1 MLIKLRIA
9 IFLFLIAPIII
20 IAQHDTL
27 FITPKFERVQLPFG
41 LETKKPACYPKVGLA
56 LSGGGARGIATLGVL
71 QALEENNIPIEYIVG
86 TSMGSII
93 GGLYSIG
100 YTINEI
106 DSIIQS
112 TDWNDFYKFS
122 ETNRNELFL
131 DQKVTEDIALF
142 SVRLDGLNPIL
153 PTAFN
158 TGQQF
163 LNYLNY
169 LTINAPLHVTE
180 NGFNSLKFKF
190 RAVSTDLST
199 GKLVMIERGSLSK
212 ALRASSSVSFLLE
225 PVHLDSML
233 LVDGGVVANIP
244 TKPAKDVGS
253 DYVIAVN
260 TTSPLRKKEEL
271 TDPLAIADQMVSIP
285 ISMVTK
291 ENLKYADVVITPALT
306 NKKNDDFTN
315 LNSLIKLGYN
325 SALSQMDIIK
335 KNLNKFSFDKSNIE
349 LIYFDK
355 ISPYNNN
362 SNLENQIV
370 SIFAQY
376 DSVSNRELLVELGG
390 FFNSGDYNYIK
401 AKLIRNNKTAKIKID
416 YEYNPLVKTIDVS
429 GIKRID
435 LNNVYGILNP
445 LYENP
450 FNAEKVSQ
458 KLIELLRYYRK
469 KKFSL
474 ADIKDV
480 NFDELTGI
488 LSIDID
494 EGKINSISIK
504 GNHKTR
510 NAVIFRE
517 FPIKENDYF
526 TSDKLITGLKNLRT
540 TGLFKSIDVQISEAE
555 DGKDVTIVVEEKISS
570 LIRVGL
576 KADNERYVQ
585 FSIDVRDENLFGTGS
600 ELGVLFFG
608 GLRNQL
614 VVFEHKANRIFD
626 SYFTYKL
633 KGYFDLKDINTY
645 ADDVVEDPNRFSRS
659 KVGEYR
665 QKKYGVLIGLG
676 IQAKKVGNL
685 TADFRYETNY
695 IRNILGNTIT
705 PYQVDIAALRFS
717 MKIDTQNKYPYPS
730 SGSYFDAFYETSQ
743 KIFGADL
750 SYSLLSLKYYG
761 YFSLSKLSILQ
772 PSLQIGVGDETLLL
786 SQQFGFGG
794 QYSFLGYRE
803 YEYRGRQIFIGS
815 LQYRFKFPFQIW
827 FDTYFSIRYDVGNIW
842 ERKDEIKFKEF
853 KQGLGAI
860 LSFDTP
866 IGPAD
871 FAIGRSFLIDRG
883 LTKGNIIKG
892 PTELYFTIGYY
903 F

>member
-1 MLIKLRIA
+1 MLVKLRIV
-9 IFLFLIAPIII
+9 IFLFLIAPIIT
-20 IAQHDTL
+20 IAQQDTL
-27 FITPKFERVQLPFG
+27 FLTPKFEHAQLPFG
-41 LETKKPACYPKVGLA
+41 IETKKPACNPKVGLA
-56 LSGGGARGIATLGVL
+56 LSGGGARGIASLGVL
-71 QALEENNIPIEYIVG
+71 QALEENNIPIEYVVG

-93 GGLYSIG
+93 GGLYSVG

-106 DSIIQS
+106 DSIIRS
-112 TDWNDFYKFS
+112 TDWNNFYKFS

-142 SVRLDGLNPIL
+142 SMRLDGLNPIL

-163 LNYLNY
+163 LNYLNF
-169 LTINAPLHVTE
+169 LTINAPLHVSET
-180 NGFNSLKFKF
+180 GFNSLKFKF

-233 LVDGGVVANIP
+233 LVDGGVVANVP
-244 TKPAKDVGS
+244 TKPTKDIGS

-260 TTSPLRKKEEL
+260 TTSPLRKKDEL
-271 TDPLAIADQMVSIP
+271 NDPLIIADQMVSIP

-291 ENLKYADVVITPALT
+291 ENLKYADVIITPALAD
-306 NKKNDDFTN
+306 KKNDDFTN
-315 LNSLIKLGYN
+315 LDSLIKLGYDATICQIDN
-325 SALSQMDIIK
+325 IK
-335 KNLNKFSFDKSNIE
+335 NDLNKFRFEKSNLE

-355 ISPYNNN
+355 VFPYNNN

-370 SIFAQY
+370 SKFAKY
-376 DSVSNRELLVELGG
+376 DSISNRELLVELVNYS
-390 FFNSGDYNYIK
+390 NSGNFEYIK
-401 AKLIRNNKTAKIKID
+401 AKLITKNKTAQIKID
-416 YEYNPLVKTIDVS
+416 YKYNPLIKTIDVS
-429 GIKRID
+429 GIKGID
-435 LNNVYGILNP
+435 LNRAYEILNT

-450 FNAEKVSQ
+450 YNEKRVSQ
-458 KLIELLRYYRK
+458 KLIDLLRYYRK
-469 KKFSL
+469 KNFSL
-474 ADIKDV
+474 ADVKTV
-480 NFDELTGI
+480 SFDELTGI

-494 EGKINSISIK
+494 EGKISSIEIK
-504 GNHKTR
+504 GNLKTK
-510 NAVIFRE
+510 NTVILRE
-517 FPIKENDYF
+517 FPLKKNDYF
-526 TSDKLITGLKNLRT
+526 TSDKLIAGLKNLRT
-540 TGLFKSIDVQISEAE
+540 TGLFKSIDVQISEAV

-600 ELGVLFFG
+600 ELGALFFG

-614 VVFEHKANRIFD
+614 VVVEHKANRIFD

-645 ADDVVEDPNRFSRS
+645 ADDVIEDPKRFSRS

-676 IQAKKVGNL
+676 VQAEKFGNI

-695 IRNILGNTIT
+695 IRNIVGNTVT
-705 PYQVDIAALRFS
+705 PYQIDIAALRFS
-717 MKIDTQNKYPYPS
+717 MKIDTQDKYPYPN

-743 KIFGADL
+743 KILGADL
-750 SYSLLSLKYYG
+750 SYSLLSLKYLG
-761 YFSLSKLSILQ
+761 YFSLSRLSTLK
-772 PSLQIGVGDETLLL
+772 PSLHIGAGDETLLL

-803 YEYRGRQIFIGS
+803 YDYRGRQIFIGS
-815 LQYRFKFPFQIW
+815 LQYRFKFPFKIW
-827 FDTYFSIRYDVGNIW
+827 FDAYMSVRYDVGNIW
-842 ERKDEIKFKEF
+842 EQKEEMKFKDF

-871 FAIGRSFLIDRG
+871 FAIGRSFLIDSG
-883 LTKGNIIKG
+883 LTTGNIVKG
-892 PTELYFTIGYY
+892 TTQLYFTIGYY

>member
-9 IFLFLIAPIII
+9 IFLFLIAPIIT

-27 FITPKFERVQLPFG
+27 FLTPKFERVQLPFG
-41 LETKKPACYPKVGLA
+41 LETQKPACYPKVGLA
-56 LSGGGARGIATLGVL
+56 LSGGGARGIAILGVL
-71 QALEENNIPIEYIVG
+71 RALEENNIPIEYVVG

-93 GGLYSIG
+93 GGLYSVG

-112 TDWNDFYKFS
+112 TDWNNFYKFS

-180 NGFNSLKFKF
+180 IGFNSLKFKF

-199 GKLVMIERGSLSK
+199 GKLVMIKDGSLSK

-233 LVDGGVVANIP
+233 LVDGGVVANVP
-244 TKPAKDVGS
+244 SKPAKDVGS

-271 TDPLAIADQMVSIP
+271 NDPLAIADQMVSIP

-291 ENLKYADVVITPALT
+291 ENLKYADVIITPALA
-306 NKKNDDFTN
+306 NKKNNDFTN
-315 LNSLIKLGYN
+315 LDGLIELGYN
-325 SALSQMDIIK
+325 TAISKIDSIK
-335 KNLNKFSFDKSNIE
+335 NDLNKFSFEKSNVE
-349 LIYFDK
+349 LIYFDE
-355 ISPYNNN
+355 IFPYNNN

-370 SIFAQY
+370 SKFEQS
-376 DSVSNRELLVELGG
+376 DSVSNRELLVELGNY
-390 FFNSGDYNYIK
+390 FNSGDYKYIK
-401 AKLIRNNKTAKIKID
+401 AKLITKNKTAEIKID
-416 YEYNPLVKTIDVS
+416 YKYNPFVKTIDVS
-429 GIKRID
+429 GIKTID
-435 LNNVYGILNP
+435 LNNVYKILNP

-450 FNAEKVSQ
+450 YNAEKISQ

-469 KKFSL
+469 KNFSL
-474 ADIKDV
+474 ADVKNV
-480 NFDELTGI
+480 SFDELTGI
-488 LSIDID
+488 LNIDID
-494 EGKINSISIK
+494 EGKINSIEIK
-504 GNHKTR
+504 GNLKTKR
-510 NAVIFRE
+510 TVILRE
-517 FPIKENDYF
+517 FPLKKNDYF
-526 TSDKLITGLKNLRT
+526 TSDKLIAGLNNLRT

-555 DGKDVTIVVEEKISS
+555 DGKNITIVVEEKISS
-570 LIRVGL
+570 LIRIGL
-576 KADNERYVQ
+576 KANNVRYVQ

-600 ELGVLFFG
+600 ELGALFFG

-614 VVFEHKANRIFD
+614 VVVEHKANRIFD

-633 KGYFDLKDINTY
+633 KGYFDLEDIYTY
-645 ADDVVEDPNRFSRS
+645 ADDPKDDPKTFSRS
-659 KVGEYR
+659 IVGEYR

-676 IQAKKVGNL
+676 IQAEKFGNI

-695 IRNILGNTIT
+695 IRNIVGNTVT
-705 PYQVDIAALRFS
+705 PYQIDIAALRFS
-717 MKIDTQNKYPYPS
+717 MKIDTQDKYPYPN
-730 SGSYFDAFYETSQ
+730 SGSYFDASYETSQ

-750 SYSLLSLKYYG
+750 SYSLFSLNYLG
-761 YFSLSKLSILQ
+761 YFSLSKLSTLH

-786 SQQFGFGG
+786 SQQFSFGG

-803 YEYRGRQIFIGS
+803 YDYRGRQIFIGS
-815 LQYRFKFPFQIW
+815 LQYRLKFPFKIW
-827 FDTYFSIRYDVGNIW
+827 FDAYVSVRYDVGNIW
-842 ERKDEIKFKEF
+842 ERKEEMKFKEF

-883 LTKGNIIKG
+883 LTTGNIIRG
-892 PTELYFTIGYY
+892 STELYFTIGYY

>member
-1 MLIKLRIA
+1 MLVKLRIVV
-9 IFLFLIAPIII
+9 FLFLIAPIII

-27 FITPKFERVQLPFG
+27 FLTPKLELVQLPFG
-41 LETKKPACYPKVGLA
+41 LETQKPACIPKVALA

-71 QALEENNIPIEYIVG
+71 QALEENNIPIEYVVG
-86 TSMGSII
+86 TSMGSIL
-93 GGLYSIG
+93 GGLYSAG

-142 SVRLDGLNPIL
+142 SVRLDGFTPVL

-163 LNYLNY
+163 LNYLNF
-169 LTINAPLHVTE
+169 LTINAPLHVTDD
-180 NGFNSLKFKF
+180 GFNSLKFKF
-190 RAVSTDLST
+190 RAVSTDLAT
-199 GKLVMIERGSLSK
+199 GKLVMIESGSLSK

-253 DYVIAVN
+253 DYVIAIN
-260 TTSPLRKKEEL
+260 TTSPLRKREEL
-271 TDPLAIADQMVSIP
+271 NDPLKIADQMVSIP

-291 ENLKYADVVITPALT
+291 ENLKYADVIITPALAD
-306 NKKNDDFTN
+306 KKNDDFTN
-315 LNSLIKLGYN
+315 LDSLIGLGYD
-325 SALSQMDIIK
+325 ATISQIDSIIN
-335 KNLNKFSFDKSNIE
+335 NLNKFSFEKSNIE

-355 ISPYNNN
+355 IFASNNN

-370 SIFAQY
+370 SRFAKY
-376 DSVSNRELLVELGG
+376 DSVSNRELLIELGNY
-390 FFNSGDYNYIK
+390 FNSGDYEYIN
-401 AKLIRNNKTAKIKID
+401 AKLITKKKTAKINID
-416 YEYNPLVKTIDVS
+416 YKYKPLVKAIDVN
-429 GIKRID
+429 GIKVID
-435 LNNVYGILNP
+435 LNRVYEILNP
-445 LYENP
+445 LYDNP
-450 FNAEKVSQ
+450 YNEKKVSQ
-458 KLIELLRYYRK
+458 KLIDLLRHYRK
-469 KKFSL
+469 KGYSL
-474 ADIKDV
+474 ADVKVV
-480 NFDELTGI
+480 NFDELTGV
-488 LSIDID
+488 LNIDID
-494 EGKINSISIK
+494 EGKINSIEIT
-504 GNHKTR
+504 GNLKTR
-510 NAVIFRE
+510 NAVILRE
-517 FPIKENDYF
+517 FPLKKNEYF
-526 TSDKLITGLKNLRT
+526 TSEKLITGLKNLRS
-540 TGLFKSIDVQISEAE
+540 TGLFKSIDVQISEAQ
-555 DGKDVTIVVEEKISS
+555 DGKDVVIVVEEKLSR

-576 KADNERYVQ
+576 KADNERYMQ
-585 FSIDVRDENLFGTGS
+585 FSVDVRDENLFGSGT
-600 ELGVLFFG
+600 ELGALFFG

-614 VVFEHKANRIFD
+614 VVVEHKANRIFD

-633 KGYFDLKDINTY
+633 KGYFDLKDIYTY
-645 ADDVVEDPNRFSRS
+645 ADDAVEDPRRFSRS
-659 KVGEYR
+659 QIGEYR
-665 QKKYGVLIGLG
+665 QKKYGILIGLG
-676 IQAKKVGNL
+676 VQAEKFGNII
-685 TADFRYETNY
+685 ADFRYETNY
-695 IRNILGNTIT
+695 IRNIVGSTVT

-717 MKIDTQNKYPYPS
+717 MKIDTQDKYPYPN
-730 SGSYFDAFYETSQ
+730 SGSYFDLFYETSQ

-750 SYSLLSLKYYG
+750 SYSLLSLNYLG
-761 YFSLSKLSILQ
+761 YFSLSKSSMLR

-815 LQYRFKFPFQIW
+815 LQYRFKFPFKIW
-827 FDTYFSIRYDVGNIW
+827 FDTYLSVRYDVGNIW
-842 ERKDEIKFKEF
+842 ERKEEMKFKEF
-853 KQGLGAI
+853 KQGFGAI

-883 LTKGNIIKG
+883 LTKGNIVKG